1 MVVFRLRRQPTSAAD
16 EPGLQARQTRFK
28 VFLSARPHIAA
39 AGPDA
44 PVCRYAGRWRPRNVL
59 TLRRVMFPIRPEE
72 SIMSDEI
79 VEKTEL
85 EKSRDI
91 VSQLKEMQHYS
102 KANIE
107 KLTAFWLQLDGELKQ
122 KEVAVKI
129 EALLTHQNT
138 FHEALETAVTE
149 YEAVCNA
156 MEG

>member
-1 MVVFRLRRQPTSAAD
+1 
-16 EPGLQARQTRFK
+16 
-28 VFLSARPHIAA
+28 
-39 AGPDA
+39 
-44 PVCRYAGRWRPRNVL
+44 
-59 TLRRVMFPIRPEE
+59 
-72 SIMSDEI
+72 MSDEI

-138 FHEALETAVTE
+138 FHEALEVAVAE
-149 YEAVCNA
+149 YETVCNA